1 MEEIKPYIDDNKGR
15 VSYRTFT
22 KDVSEEELVWHR
34 DPEDRSI
41 KATQNTDWK
50 IQYDNELPRPL
61 SSSFEYFIPEG
72 VYHRLIKGSGDLNV
86 KIVRHKK

>member
-22 KDVSEEELVWHR
+22 ESVSEEELVWHR

-41 KATQNTDWK
+41 KAIEDTDWQ
-50 IQYDNELPRPL
+50 IQYDNELPRQL

-72 VYHRLIKGSGDLNV
+72 VYHRIIKGSGDLKV
-86 KIVRHKK
+86 KIVRHV